1 MYKAIIEE
9 IADTDDEYNDLME
22 NFQHTRVESRFFQP
36 CVTKTQTK
44 PLNINSESS
53 YDKLLDIIKEEIEK
67 MTIFIVKPD
76 ISADEYLRLHKEL
89 LNRKY
94 GSKRIQLRGQLLSN
108 DYGRILEV
116 SSEAWD
122 DFENQ
127 IDVLK
132 SKFIPSKSLTRS
144 IIHRVGG
151 RSS

>member
-1 MYKAIIEE
+1 
-9 IADTDDEYNDLME
+9 
-22 NFQHTRVESRFFQP
+22 
-36 CVTKTQTK
+36 
-44 PLNINSESS
+44 
-53 YDKLLDIIKEEIEK
+53 

-89 LNRKY
+89 LNKKY

-132 SKFIPSKSLTRS
+132 SKFITDIDVTQPIPKKSIGQ
-144 IIHRVGG
+144 IINNLGG
-151 RSS
+151 REEARIRREERNR